1 MKKSNIL
8 CLMII
13 IILVLALAIMTFLYF
28 NMKEVVKGLHS
39 QIESNQD
46 LISHLNEEIDEL
58 NNLEKKQ
65 FKISYK
71 QRKDLGIN
79 KIIDKDTSDKYD
91 FNICTFGGDVEIIVE
106 DDMVYP
112 FDKALN
118 EEVITADDILNQ
130 AEKDSEDGKC
140 KKESYSDGGSIE
152 YNYSTYTIVKFNNLD
167 GNKDLYIA
175 MPSTQGENILTKIND
190 NNKEEAKNS

>member
-71 QRKDLGIN
+71 QR
-79 KIIDKDTSDKYD
+79 
-91 FNICTFGGDVEIIVE
+91 
-106 DDMVYP
+106 
-112 FDKALN
+112 
-118 EEVITADDILNQ
+118 
-130 AEKDSEDGKC
+130 
-140 KKESYSDGGSIE
+140 
-152 YNYSTYTIVKFNNLD
+152 NL
-167 GNKDLYIA
+167 YFWWRC
-175 MPSTQGENILTKIND
+175 
-190 NNKEEAKNS
+190 